1 LASGTKIKETREQL
15 GVKVLELSQATGI
28 STPDLVAIEKGD
40 RQPSGDEVI
49 ALADFFQV
57 NPTQFYGEQDSDRYR
72 GNHGPVGSPITGN
85 DFNKHHDQEAKK
97 RELSVL
103 RNWVQTAS
111 MRDVHESP
119 RQLKRLQE
127 LELELTGR
135 STYSDAFTEAHGSGL
150 PSAHTTVADLRREQA
165 EQQRQR
171 LADAGGAV
179 PNHSWRV
186 E

>member
-1 LASGTKIKETREQL
+1 M
-15 GVKVLELSQATGI
+15 
-28 STPDLVAIEKGD
+28 
-40 RQPSGDEVI
+40 
-49 ALADFFQV
+49 
-57 NPTQFYGEQDSDRYR
+57 
-72 GNHGPVGSPITGN
+72 
-85 DFNKHHDQEAKK
+85 
-97 RELSVL
+97 L

-111 MRDVHESP
+111 MRDVHENP
-119 RQLKRLQE
+119 RQLKRLRE
-127 LELELTGR
+127 LELEITGR

-150 PSAHTTVADLRREQA
+150 PSAHTTVADLRREHA